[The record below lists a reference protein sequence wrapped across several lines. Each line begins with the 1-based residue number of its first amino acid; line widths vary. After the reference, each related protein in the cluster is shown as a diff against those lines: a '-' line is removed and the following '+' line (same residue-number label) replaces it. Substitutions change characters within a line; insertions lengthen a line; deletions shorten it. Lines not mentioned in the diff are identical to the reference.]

1 MGVILTA
8 YRQTD
13 VHGLCHGYRL
23 ARPRLSPSRSVV
35 GRVGNERAPA
45 PHQLYPVRQSN
56 VHTAPES
63 SASTCASTVGE
74 KDDRRLVIRVPVCGR
89 RVQRLSNHHSGF
101 GIIASLSRNNSRDDG
116 PVARQRLI
124 YKMHLVG
131 SARDLG
137 TRRLH
142 RKRPVRVT
150 RTSSNAD

>member
-1 MGVILTA
+1 MTA

-56 VHTAPES
+56 VHAALES

-131 SARDLG
+131 SAINLV
-137 TRRLH
+137 TRALH
-142 RKRPVRVT
+142 RERPAGE
-150 RTSSNAD
+150 TSAPCNAY